1 MGRPLK
7 IAKSQAVLTITGT
20 SASTQL
26 VTVSNNLNTLGIIK
40 GMPFVTASTVGGLT
54 GGVTYYVNKVVSAS
68 TFSVS
73 ATQLSVQPQTFPTL
87 TNTSAQTVK
96 ATVGEVDTGFNNP
109 DGSNT
114 STGSSTF
121 GVVGGNTAQYGKQT
135 LCNVAFGANISG
147 TIFAS
152 NASATVV
159 GLGTDFANV
168 ANGTQLFAY
177 QGTPGNY
184 SLNLLG
190 TVANNVGNVTVAV
203 ANSSATGNVI
213 GTSGNAQTLVAGTPV
228 VFDTAFGNL
237 LANTTYFV
245 RNIPNAAAFTVAAVP
260 GGANVVLTSNS
271 SVTSNAIQ
279 NQAVLG
285 ANSVVNAAGYNG
297 YGDPILAA
305 LPEAGY
311 IVRQKGKHKYLVA
324 GTVTGIT
331 APAYLANV
339 ANASLLPNTFNVQV
353 TYADSST
360 AYLDTISDYN
370 SQAFPTT
377 VAPGSLTPGSVYTI
391 YYSGTTNWVAV
402 GAMGNMTGVT
412 FTATGTGSGTGLAI
426 LANAQPNVI
435 GTFGSAVAANT
446 YYTPSLPIVTVNNA

>member
-7 IAKSQAVLTITGT
+7 IAKAQAVLTITAT
-20 SASTQL
+20 TASSQL
-26 VTVSNNLNTLGIIK
+26 VTVSNNLNTLGVTK
-40 GMPFVTASTVGGLT
+40 GMPFATASTVGGLT
-54 GGVTYYVNKVVSAS
+54 AGVTYYINKIVSAS
-68 TFSVS
+68 TFTVS
-73 ATQLSVQPQTFPTL
+73 ATQLSVQPQTFPSIT
-87 TNTSAQTVK
+87 TTTGQNVK
-96 ATVGEVDTGFNNP
+96 ATVGIVDSGFNNP
-109 DGSNT
+109 NGSNT

-121 GVVGGNTAQYGKQT
+121 GVVGGNTAIIGSQT
-135 LCNVAFGANISG
+135 LVNVAFGANISG

-152 NASATVV
+152 NASTTVV
-159 GLGTDFANV
+159 GLGTNFGAL
-168 ANGTQLFAY
+168 ANGTQLYAY
-177 QGTPGNY
+177 QGTPGSY
-184 SLNLLG
+184 SVNLLG
-190 TVANNVGNVTVAV
+190 TIANNVGNVTVAV

-228 VFDTAFGNL
+228 VFDTAFGGL
-237 LANTTYFV
+237 TANTTYFV
-245 RNIPNAAAFTVAAVP
+245 RNITNAAAFTVAAVP

-311 IVRQKGKHKYLVA
+311 IVRQKGKHKYLVT

-331 APAYLANV
+331 APVYTANLAN
-339 ANASLLPNTFNVQV
+339 AALTPNTFNIQV

-370 SQAFPTT
+370 SQAFPAT
-377 VAPGSLTPGSVYTI
+377 VAPGSLSVGTVYTI
-391 YYSGTTNWVAV
+391 YQTGTTNWTAV
-402 GAMGNMTGVT
+402 GAAGNMTGT
-412 FTATGTGSGTGLAI
+412 SFTATGTGSGTGLAI

-435 GTFGSAVAANT
+435 GTFNSAVAANT